1 MAEITF
7 KQKTKTIEKLVGAGI
22 TTEKDLQK
30 LTLDVM
36 LNIPDITMTDLAI
49 ITALQ
54 THTKDNGLFSYLS
67 GGKQN
72 E

>member
-1 MAEITF
+1 MADITF
-7 KQKTKTIEKLVGAGI
+7 KQKTKTIEKLVSAGI

-36 LNIPDITMTDLAI
+36 LNLPDIKMTDLAI

-67 GGKQN
+67 GGKHN

>member
-7 KQKTKTIEKLVGAGI
+7 KQKTKTIEKLVSAGI

-36 LNIPDITMTDLAI
+36 LKIHDITMTDLSI
-49 ITALQ
+49 ITELQ